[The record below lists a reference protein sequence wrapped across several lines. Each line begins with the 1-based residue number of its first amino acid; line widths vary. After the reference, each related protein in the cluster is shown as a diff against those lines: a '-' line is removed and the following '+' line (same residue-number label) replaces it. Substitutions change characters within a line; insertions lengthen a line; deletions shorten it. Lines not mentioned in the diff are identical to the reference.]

1 MSMRNQSRAAAEQDG
16 NQIDLTPMLDV
27 VFIMLIFFIVTSSF
41 IKEPGVPLM
50 KPQASTTEAC
60 PNGTILIAV
69 DENGKLHYNKTEMK
83 LDKVF
88 REAQKAKDESPR
100 ANFVVQTSEKSP
112 AWVAEELT
120 EKLRPLLAAPPCN
133 STDEEA

>member
-1 MSMRNQSRAAAEQDG
+1 MRDQPRTTSQEEG
-16 NQIDLTPMLDV
+16 SQIDLTPMLDV

-41 IKEPGVPLM
+41 IKEPGVELM

-69 DENGKLHYNKTEMK
+69 DENGKLHYNKNETT
-83 LDKVF
+83 LDKVLMQA
-88 REAQKAKDESPR
+88 RKAQEESPR
-100 ANFVVQTSEKSP
+100 ANFVVQFSKKSP
-112 AWVAEELT
+112 AWVGEELT
-120 EKLRPLLAAPPCN
+120 EILRPLLARPPCN

>member
-1 MSMRNQSRAAAEQDG
+1 MSMRDHSRTSAEQDG

-41 IKEPGVPLM
+41 IKEPGVELM
-50 KPQASTTEAC
+50 KPQASTTETC

-69 DENGKLHYNKTEMK
+69 DESGDLYYNKSEMK
-83 LDKVF
+83 LDKVY
-88 REAQKAKDESPR
+88 REVQRAREESPR
-100 ANFVVQTSEKSP
+100 ANFVVQIDEKSP

-120 EKLRPLLAAPPCN
+120 EKLRPLLTTPPCA